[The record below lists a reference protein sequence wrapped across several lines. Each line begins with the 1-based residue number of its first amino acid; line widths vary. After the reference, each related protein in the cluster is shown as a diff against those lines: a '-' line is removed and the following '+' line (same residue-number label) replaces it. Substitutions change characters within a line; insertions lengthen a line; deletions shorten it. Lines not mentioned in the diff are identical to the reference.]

1 MPSPTARPAGRDHRD
16 PPGSERR
23 TALLGLDLTAV
34 GARPGGHGPQG
45 AVAARPFDGERLAR
59 LVHRADRGLLDLVV
73 LGDAL
78 LLHPGRR
85 QVPGR
90 LDAAVAAARVA
101 PVALRT
107 VLVAGVPHRE
117 VEPAHLAAAVRG
129 VQRAGRASAGW
140 QLSAPAPGADL
151 DEQVW
156 AAHAEAAVRQV
167 DAVWEGAEDVG
178 AVRLDPEGRFHVDHE
193 GVRFAVRGRTA
204 PGPGDTT
211 RPVVVVPVS
220 GGASAEVAGRHADV
234 ARVTAADPDEAG
246 RLRALVRS
254 AAVAA
259 GRPADDVRVLVD
271 VDVALADDHDSAVA
285 RLDLVRATERPDL
298 GAGARGLVLA
308 GTGEQLAALVVDWVR
323 AGAAD
328 GVVVRPTSPEAD
340 LDVLVERV
348 VPALQGSGLVRP
360 RPAPARAP
368 APAAAP
374 APAGASRT
382 PALADSARPEVTR

>member
-16 PPGSERR
+16 PPGSERQ

-101 PVALRT
+101 PLALRT

-117 VEPAHLAAAVRG
+117 VEAAHLAAAVRG
-129 VQRAGRASAGW
+129 VQRAGRAAVGW

-204 PGPGDTT
+204 PAHADTT

-259 GRPADDVRVLVD
+259 GRPADNVRVLVD

-298 GAGARGLVLA
+298 GAGALGPGAQGPGARGLVLA

-360 RPAPARAP
+360 RPAPA
-368 APAAAP
+368 
-374 APAGASRT
+374 GASRT
-382 PALADSARPEVTR
+382 PALADTARPEVTR